1 MPILVIFFAYTLP
14 FFQKIA
20 IIRIDAESEFKNERV
35 KKMKEYYLDYRE
47 QVRNILEA
55 LDDRSTS
62 LRLGAVAIENLLTLA
77 RVELDDDEEVEDEA
91 GDEEE
96 DEDSDDSESIEK
108 EDRGGDLA
116 EAEAE
121 DKKPVKIIS
130 HEEPRASIPY
140 QISAGN
146 KLCRFSRALKGGS
159 FYTEQGDLVSEINE
173 LTVKNLNVENG
184 DLVELD
190 PSSQPPRVV
199 RIVEAGNLP
208 SNIATLSYGI
218 VERDAAGDLYVSR
231 SAMGEKLS
239 ECAGID
245 RYEVPAIID
254 AGQTETGFVHE
265 GDIIDLAWYKNS
277 PSNMIVRWVSQT
289 KGEAAPK
296 KEKPAEKKVKSEKED
311 KGKEESVTTLNFD
324 LHGRSV
330 AVVIGNELR
339 SQEIQ
344 KMVGEHHGR
353 CKVIDAFKFS
363 DTESF
368 YKHALKRADVTV
380 MVQNL
385 NKHSTS
391 KALRK
396 YAKRLAIADS
406 AGLSSIE
413 RAIYRAMHGLP
424 AYETSTQPIAYP
436 VKELAFS

>member
-1 MPILVIFFAYTLP
+1 
-14 FFQKIA
+14 
-20 IIRIDAESEFKNERV
+20 
-35 KKMKEYYLDYRE
+35 MKEYYLDYRE
-47 QVRNILEA
+47 QVRNILDA
-55 LDDRSTS
+55 LDDSSTS

-77 RVELDDDEEVEDEA
+77 RVDLDDEDE
-91 GDEEE
+91 
-96 DEDSDDSESIEK
+96 EDSDDSDAIE
-108 EDRGGDLA
+108 EADSGGDLA
-116 EAEAE
+116 DAETE
-121 DKKPVKIIS
+121 DKKQVKIIR
-130 HEEPRASIPY
+130 HEEPTASIHY
-140 QISAGN
+140 Q
-146 KLCRFSRALKGGS
+146 LCRFSRALKSGS

-173 LTVKNLNVENG
+173 LAVRNLNVENG

-208 SNIATLSYGI
+208 SNIATMSYGI
-218 VERDAAGDLYVSR
+218 VERDPAGDLYVSR
-231 SAMGEKLS
+231 SAMGESLS

-265 GDIIDLAWYKNS
+265 GDIVDLAWYKNS

-289 KGEAAPK
+289 KGEEVPK

-311 KGKEESVTTLNFD
+311 KDKEESITTLNFD

-330 AVVIGNELR
+330 VVVIGNELR

-436 VKELAFS
+436 VKELALS

>member
-1 MPILVIFFAYTLP
+1 M
-14 FFQKIA
+14 
-20 IIRIDAESEFKNERV
+20 R
-35 KKMKEYYLDYRE
+35 EYYLDYRE
-47 QVRNILEA
+47 QVRNILDA
-55 LDDRSTS
+55 LDDSSTS

-77 RVELDDDEEVEDEA
+77 RVDLDDEDE
-91 GDEEE
+91 
-96 DEDSDDSESIEK
+96 EDSDDSDAIE
-108 EDRGGDLA
+108 EADSGGDLA
-116 EAEAE
+116 DAETE
-121 DKKPVKIIS
+121 DKKQVKIIR
-130 HEEPRASIPY
+130 HEEPTASSHY
-140 QISAGN
+140 Q
-146 KLCRFSRALKGGS
+146 LCRFSRALKGGS

-173 LTVKNLNVENG
+173 LAVRNLNVENG

-190 PSSQPPRVV
+190 LSSQPPRVV

-208 SNIATLSYGI
+208 SNIATMSYGI
-218 VERDAAGDLYVSR
+218 VERDPAGDLDLYVSR
-231 SAMGEKLS
+231 SAMGESLS

-265 GDIIDLAWYKNS
+265 GDIVDLAWYKNS

-289 KGEAAPK
+289 KGEEVPK

-311 KGKEESVTTLNFD
+311 KDKEESVTTLNFD

-436 VKELAFS
+436 VKELALS

>member
-1 MPILVIFFAYTLP
+1 
-14 FFQKIA
+14 
-20 IIRIDAESEFKNERV
+20 
-35 KKMKEYYLDYRE
+35 MKEYYLDYRE
-47 QVRNILEA
+47 QVRNILDA
-55 LDDRSTS
+55 LDDSSTS

-77 RVELDDDEEVEDEA
+77 KIDLDDEDEETET
-91 GDEEE
+91 GDEEDEGE
-96 DEDSDDSESIEK
+96 DDSDDSDAIE
-108 EDRGGDLA
+108 EADSGGDLA
-116 EAEAE
+116 EAEA
-121 DKKPVKIIS
+121 KKQQVKIIR

-173 LTVKNLNVENG
+173 LILKNLNVENG

-208 SNIATLSYGI
+208 SNIATMSYGV

-265 GDIIDLAWYKNS
+265 GDIVDLAWYKNS

-436 VKELAFS
+436 VKELALS

>member
-1 MPILVIFFAYTLP
+1 
-14 FFQKIA
+14 
-20 IIRIDAESEFKNERV
+20 
-35 KKMKEYYLDYRE
+35 MKEYYLDYRE
-47 QVRNILEA
+47 QVRNILDA
-55 LDDRSTS
+55 LDDSSTS

-77 RVELDDDEEVEDEA
+77 KIDLDDEDEETET
-91 GDEEE
+91 GDEEDEGE
-96 DEDSDDSESIEK
+96 DDSDDSDAIE
-108 EDRGGDLA
+108 EADSGGDLA
-116 EAEAE
+116 EAEA
-121 DKKPVKIIS
+121 KKQQVKIIR

-146 KLCRFSRALKGGS
+146 QLCLFSRALKGGS
-159 FYTEQGDLVSEINE
+159 FYTEQGDLVGEINE
-173 LTVKNLNVENG
+173 LTLKNLNVENG

-199 RIVEAGNLP
+199 RIVEACNLP
-208 SNIATLSYGI
+208 SNIATMLYGV

-265 GDIIDLAWYKNS
+265 GDIVDLAWYKNS

-289 KGEAAPK
+289 KGNAVPK

-436 VKELAFS
+436 VKELALS

>member
-1 MPILVIFFAYTLP
+1 
-14 FFQKIA
+14 
-20 IIRIDAESEFKNERV
+20 
-35 KKMKEYYLDYRE
+35 MKEYYLDYRE
-47 QVRNILEA
+47 QLRNILDA
-55 LDDRSTS
+55 LDDSSTS

-77 RVELDDDEEVEDEA
+77 RVDLDDEDE
-91 GDEEE
+91 
-96 DEDSDDSESIEK
+96 EDSDDSDAIE
-108 EDRGGDLA
+108 EADSGGDLA
-116 EAEAE
+116 DAETE
-121 DKKPVKIIS
+121 DKKQVKIIR
-130 HEEPRASIPY
+130 HEEPTASIHY
-140 QISAGN
+140 Q
-146 KLCRFSRALKGGS
+146 LCRFSRALKGGS

-173 LTVKNLNVENG
+173 LAVRNLNVENG

-208 SNIATLSYGI
+208 SNIATMSYGI
-218 VERDAAGDLYVSR
+218 VERDPAGDLYVSR
-231 SAMGEKLS
+231 SAMGEILS

-265 GDIIDLAWYKNS
+265 GDIVDLAWYKNS

-289 KGEAAPK
+289 KGEEVPK

-311 KGKEESVTTLNFD
+311 KDKEESVTTLNFD

-436 VKELAFS
+436 VKELALS